1 MSDVLLQERLT
12 TQTARGSYLAEV
24 VSVQDP
30 DSLSRVQIRL
40 LSFDRVA
47 EQDAEIWARVAV
59 PFAGENRGA
68 FMIPDVGDEV
78 LVNFINGDTRFP
90 IVIGSL
96 WNGGARTAEQL
107 GGAGDRIDRWS
118 ITGKE
123 GTRVAIEEESAA
135 TARVLITTPGGV
147 SGELTDDG
155 AGKIEFK
162 SSGTT
167 LTIDPQGVTINTTM
181 NLTVQAT
188 QVKVSAGMV
197 TVDAG
202 ISRFSGVVQADT
214 IITNSIISASY
225 TPGAGNIW

>member
-1 MSDVLLQERLT
+1 MSDTLLQDRLV
-12 TQTARGSYLAEV
+12 TQTAKGSYLAEV

-30 DSLSRVQIRL
+30 ESLSRVQIRL
-40 LSFDRVA
+40 LSFDQVGN
-47 EQDAEIWARVAV
+47 QDAEIWARVAV

-78 LVNFINGDTRFP
+78 LINFINGDTRFP
-90 IVIGSL
+90 VVIGSL
-96 WNGGARTAEQL
+96 WNGSTSVSEQL
-107 GGAGDRIDRWS
+107 GGSGDSVDRWS
-118 ITGKE
+118 ITGKH
-123 GTRVAIEEESAA
+123 GTRIAIEEESAA
-135 TARVLITTPGGV
+135 TAKVLITTPGGV
-147 SGELTDDG
+147 SGELTDEG
-155 AGKIEFK
+155 GGKIEFK

-167 LTIDPQGVTINTTM
+167 LTIDPQSVTINTSM

-188 QVKVSAGMV
+188 MVKVSAGMV

-202 ISRFSGVVQADT
+202 MTRFSGVVQADS